1 MPERFTE
8 SEIQIAI
15 GNILKRALDRKDNGG
30 LQKTNNSEQQGN
42 EEQDDGV
49 QRTMNSMM
57 MKKETMNKII
67 EKNYRINIK

>member
-30 LQKTNNSEQQGN
+30 LQKTNNSEQQGSD
-42 EEQDDGV
+42 EQDDDV
-49 QRTMNSMM
+49 QSDD
-57 MKKETMNKII
+57 EQYDD
-67 EKNYRINIK
+67 EKGDDEQDH